1 MDQCGE
7 GGANDSC
14 NRSPSSRFPSDGT
27 LKVYP
32 TWKIRAMEQR
42 KLLGGCL
49 DELLS
54 GKSDVFF
61 VLRFAEAELNSCLLL

>member
-1 MDQCGE
+1 MDWCGE
-7 GGANDSC
+7 GGANNYC
-14 NRSPSSRFPSDGT
+14 NRSPSCRFPSDAT

-32 TWKIRAMEQR
+32 RWKIRAMEQH
-42 KLLGGCL
+42 KVLGGCL

-61 VLRFAEAELNSCLLL
+61 FSSGLQRQN